1 MGRIWIPENLRN
13 ESLITKLSEH
23 KGKRENEE
31 VKKAVEN
38 VSTLTEI
45 CWKALLENKPVN
57 SASKLKLH
65 GSVTFKNFL
74 HTKQSIS
81 VHILARKLP
90 PAKLPR
96 DREVVGLFFFFL
108 IERDF
113 RNTHGKHS
121 PPYFSLQHHRE
132 PLRTEV
138 LQNHPVR
145 NNACLM
151 SWMQEENIWGEKTVC
166 K

>member
-96 DREVVGLFFFFL
+96 DREVVGLFFFF
-108 IERDF
+108 
-113 RNTHGKHS
+113 
-121 PPYFSLQHHRE
+121 
-132 PLRTEV
+132 
-138 LQNHPVR
+138 
-145 NNACLM
+145 
-151 SWMQEENIWGEKTVC
+151 
-166 K
+166 